1 MSESPGIHSRA
12 MQARDGALQGEKD
25 REMDD
30 AVHGA
35 TGPLH
40 GLFERIHG
48 TGDMLFEGIG
58 YEHVIVFGIA
68 VIGARTRKVVDSI
81 NGVIT
86 AAGATG
92 RISTCGCA
100 AGPGRNRGS
109 LLSGELHRSG
119 YERCHRRDHAKETA
133 SSVD

>member
-68 VIGARTRKVVDSI
+68 VVGTRARKVEDSI
-81 NGVIT
+81 NGVI
-86 AAGATG
+86 AAATG
-92 RISTCGCA
+92 RFSTRGCA
-100 AGPGRNRGS
+100 AGLGRNRGS
-109 LLSGELHRSG
+109 L
-119 YERCHRRDHAKETA
+119 
-133 SSVD
+133 